1 MKKEKQKSWQLY
13 YLVLIVIEMLTGY
26 FDDAAEKPWGEYLK
40 GALDFAVA
48 IVVAV
53 VYLHFNSSTITFAI
67 FGGSVNIPPVVFG
80 ILTVILVWVSIN
92 VTNCSDGVDGLIYIF
107 VACSRYELAFW
118 QMSWDKSC

>member
-1 MKKEKQKSWQLY
+1 MLIVFDKRTCILMPVSYTHLAI

-26 FDDAAEKPWGEYLK
+26 FDDAAEKPGGEYLK
-40 GALDFAVA
+40 CALDCAVA

-92 VTNCSDGVDGLIYIF
+92 VTNLSLIHIF
-107 VACSRYELAFW
+107 YLLSICMILI
-118 QMSWDKSC
+118 C